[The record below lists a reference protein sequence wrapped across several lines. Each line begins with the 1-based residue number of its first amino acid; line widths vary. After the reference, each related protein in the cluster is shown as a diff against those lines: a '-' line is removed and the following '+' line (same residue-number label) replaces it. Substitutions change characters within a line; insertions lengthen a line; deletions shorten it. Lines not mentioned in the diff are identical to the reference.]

1 MQKSTTRIRTS
12 HVGRL
17 PPPKGWEDMPAR
29 LANAEV
35 IDSGEIASHVV
46 PAIAETVKKQV
57 EIGIDCINDGEFW
70 TARSLAHYAAH
81 FTGLEARPVKLGEPP
96 TTRHSTRERDEFR
109 DFYADM
115 DKLGTLFFVPGEKP
129 MPPMTERV
137 IARGPVKSRGPQA
150 INREIDAFRAAID
163 RSGSKVEEA
172 FIAVLAPGWLDHFIF
187 NEYYNTDEEFLFAL
201 AEAVREE
208 YRAVV
213 SAGFVLQIDDP
224 GLPDWWDMIKP
235 EPTVEEYRKFAKLR
249 IEAVNHALVGIP
261 EEKVRYHLCWG
272 SWHGPHTHD
281 LPLEHIVDL
290 VLAVKAQ
297 TYSFEAGNVRHE
309 HEWRAWQ
316 AVKVPPGKI
325 LMPGVVS
332 HATNLVEHPQLVADR
347 ILRYTAI
354 VGRENVIA
362 STDCGLGGRVHAELA
377 WAKLR
382 ALVEGAQ
389 LASKGPLE
397 ALSFR
402 GGQAGV
408 QARLRRRAVSR
419 GIVGAL

>member
-1 MQKSTTRIRTS
+1 MQRSTTRIRTS

-35 IDSGEIASHVV
+35 IDSGEIARHVV

-81 FTGLEARPVKLGEPP
+81 FTGLEARPVKVGEPP

-129 MPPMTERV
+129 MPPMTER
-137 IARGPVKSRGPQA
+137 
-150 INREIDAFRAAID
+150 
-163 RSGSKVEEA
+163 
-172 FIAVLAPGWLDHFIF
+172 
-187 NEYYNTDEEFLFAL
+187 NTDEEFLFAL

-316 AVKVPPGKI
+316 EIQVPPGKI

-354 VGRENVIA
+354 VGRENVMA
-362 STDCGLGGRVHAELA
+362 GTDCGLGGRVHAELA

-389 LASKGPLE
+389 LASKNLW
-397 ALSFR
+397 R
-402 GGQAGV
+402 G
-408 QARLRRRAVSR
+408 
-419 GIVGAL
+419 

>member
-109 DFYADM
+109 EFYADM

-163 RSGSKVEEA
+163 RSGRKVEEA

-389 LASKGPLE
+389 LASKNLW
-397 ALSFR
+397 
-402 GGQAGV
+402 
-408 QARLRRRAVSR
+408 RR
-419 GIVGAL
+419 

>member
-1 MQKSTTRIRTS
+1 MQRSTTRIRTS

-261 EEKVRYHLCWG
+261 DEKVRYHLCWG

-290 VLAVKAQ
+290 VIAVKAQ

-362 STDCGLGGRVHAELA
+362 GTDCGLGGRVHAELA

-389 LASKGPLE
+389 LASKNLW
-397 ALSFR
+397 R
-402 GGQAGV
+402 G
-408 QARLRRRAVSR
+408 
-419 GIVGAL
+419 

>member
-109 DFYADM
+109 EFYADM

-129 MPPMTERV
+129 MPPITERV

-362 STDCGLGGRVHAELA
+362 GTDCGLGGRVHAELA

-389 LASKGPLE
+389 LASKDLW
-397 ALSFR
+397 
-402 GGQAGV
+402 
-408 QARLRRRAVSR
+408 RR
-419 GIVGAL
+419 

>member
-1 MQKSTTRIRTS
+1 MQRSTTRIRTS

-81 FTGLEARPVKLGEPP
+81 FTGLEARPVKVGEPP

-109 DFYADM
+109 DFYCDM

-362 STDCGLGGRVHAELA
+362 GTDCGLGGRVHAELA

-389 LASKGPLE
+389 LASKDLW
-397 ALSFR
+397 
-402 GGQAGV
+402 
-408 QARLRRRAVSR
+408 RR
-419 GIVGAL
+419 

>member
-35 IDSGEIASHVV
+35 IDGGEIASHVV

-129 MPPMTERV
+129 LPPMTERV

-362 STDCGLGGRVHAELA
+362 GTDCGLGGRVHSELA

-389 LASKGPLE
+389 LASKNLW
-397 ALSFR
+397 
-402 GGQAGV
+402 
-408 QARLRRRAVSR
+408 RR
-419 GIVGAL
+419 

>member
-1 MQKSTTRIRTS
+1 MEKSATRIRTS

-29 LANAEV
+29 LANAEMT
-35 IDSGEIASHVV
+35 DGGEIASRVV
-46 PAIAETVKKQV
+46 PAIAETVRKQV

-81 FTGLEARPVKLGEPP
+81 FTGLEVRPVQPGEPP

-129 MPPMTERV
+129 LPPMTERV
-137 IARGPVKSRGPQA
+137 VARGPVKSKGPQA
-150 INREIDAFRAAID
+150 INREIDTFKAAIA
-163 RSGSKVEEA
+163 RSGTKVEEA

-187 NEYYNTDEEFLFAL
+187 NAYYKTDEEFLFAL
-201 AEAVREE
+201 AEAVGEE

-235 EPTVEEYRKFAKLR
+235 EPSVQDYRKFARLR
-249 IEAVNHALVGIP
+249 IEAVNHALAGIP
-261 EEKVRYHLCWG
+261 EERVRYHLCWG

-281 LPLEHIVDL
+281 LPLEHIIDL
-290 VLAVKAQ
+290 ILAVKAQ

-316 AVKVPPGKI
+316 AAKVPPGKM

-347 ILRYTAI
+347 ILRYAAI

-362 STDCGLGGRVHAELA
+362 GTDCGLGGRVHPELV
-377 WAKLR
+377 WAKLG
-382 ALVEGAQ
+382 ALVEGAR
-389 LASKGPLE
+389 LASTKLWG
-397 ALSFR
+397 R
-402 GGQAGV
+402 
-408 QARLRRRAVSR
+408 
-419 GIVGAL
+419 

>member
-1 MQKSTTRIRTS
+1 MQRSTTRIRTS

-46 PAIAETVKKQV
+46 PAIAETVKKQI

-81 FTGLEARPVKLGEPP
+81 FTALEARPVKLGEPP

-316 AVKVPPGKI
+316 EVKVPPGKI

-362 STDCGLGGRVHAELA
+362 WHGLRP
-377 WAKLR
+377 WR
-382 ALVEGAQ
+382 PR
-389 LASKGPLE
+389 S
-397 ALSFR
+397 
-402 GGQAGV
+402 
-408 QARLRRRAVSR
+408 RRACL
-419 GIVGAL
+419 G

>member
-1 MQKSTTRIRTS
+1 MQRSTTRIRTS

-17 PPPKGWEDMPAR
+17 PPPKGWEGMPAR

-81 FTGLEARPVKLGEPP
+81 FTGLEARPVKVGEPP

-115 DKLGTLFFVPGEKP
+115 DKLGTLFFVLGEKP

-362 STDCGLGGRVHAELA
+362 GTDCGLGSRVHAELA

-389 LASKGPLE
+389 LASKNLW
-397 ALSFR
+397 
-402 GGQAGV
+402 
-408 QARLRRRAVSR
+408 RR
-419 GIVGAL
+419 

>member
-35 IDSGEIASHVV
+35 IDTGEIASHVV

-137 IARGPVKSRGPQA
+137 IARGQVKSRGPQA
-150 INREIDAFRAAID
+150 INREIDAFRAAIEC
-163 RSGSKVEEA
+163 SGSKVEEA

-362 STDCGLGGRVHAELA
+362 GTDCGLGGRVHAELA

-389 LASKGPLE
+389 FASKNLW
-397 ALSFR
+397 
-402 GGQAGV
+402 
-408 QARLRRRAVSR
+408 RR
-419 GIVGAL
+419 

>member
-281 LPLEHIVDL
+281 LPLDHIVDL

-316 AVKVPPGKI
+316 AVNVPPGKI

-362 STDCGLGGRVHAELA
+362 GTDCGLGGRVHAELA

-389 LASKGPLE
+389 LASKNLW
-397 ALSFR
+397 
-402 GGQAGV
+402 
-408 QARLRRRAVSR
+408 RR
-419 GIVGAL
+419 

>member
-35 IDSGEIASHVV
+35 IDGGEIASHVV

-150 INREIDAFRAAID
+150 INREIDAFKAAID

-362 STDCGLGGRVHAELA
+362 GTDCGLGGRVHSELA

-389 LASKGPLE
+389 LASKNLW
-397 ALSFR
+397 
-402 GGQAGV
+402 
-408 QARLRRRAVSR
+408 RR
-419 GIVGAL
+419 

>member
-150 INREIDAFRAAID
+150 INREIDAFRAAND
-163 RSGSKVEEA
+163 RSGRKVEEA

-187 NEYYNTDEEFLFAL
+187 NEYYNIDEEFLFAL

-249 IEAVNHALVGIP
+249 IEAVNHALVGIS

-316 AVKVPPGKI
+316 EVKVPPGKI

-389 LASKGPLE
+389 LASKDLW
-397 ALSFR
+397 
-402 GGQAGV
+402 
-408 QARLRRRAVSR
+408 RR
-419 GIVGAL
+419 

>member
-362 STDCGLGGRVHAELA
+362 GTDCGLGSRVHAELA

-389 LASKGPLE
+389 LASKNLW
-397 ALSFR
+397 
-402 GGQAGV
+402 
-408 QARLRRRAVSR
+408 RR
-419 GIVGAL
+419 

>member
-1 MQKSTTRIRTS
+1 MQRSTTRIRTS

-17 PPPKGWEDMPAR
+17 PPPKGWEGMPAR

-81 FTGLEARPVKLGEPP
+81 FTGLEARPVKVGEPP

-316 AVKVPPGKI
+316 EVKVPPGKI

-347 ILRYTAI
+347 ILRYIAI

-362 STDCGLGGRVHAELA
+362 GTDCGLGSRVHAELA

-389 LASKGPLE
+389 LASKNLW
-397 ALSFR
+397 
-402 GGQAGV
+402 
-408 QARLRRRAVSR
+408 RR
-419 GIVGAL
+419 

>member
-1 MQKSTTRIRTS
+1 
-12 HVGRL
+12 
-17 PPPKGWEDMPAR
+17 MPAR
-29 LANAEV
+29 RANAEV
-35 IDSGEIASHVV
+35 VDRDEIAARVV
-46 PAIAETVKKQV
+46 PTIAETVRKQV

-70 TARSLAHYAAH
+70 TARNLAHYAAH
-81 FTGLEARPVKLGEPP
+81 FTGLELRPVKPGEPP

-115 DKLGTLFFVPGEKP
+115 DKVGTLFFVPGEKP

-137 IARGPVKSRGPQA
+137 VARGPVKSRGPEA
-150 INREIDAFRAAID
+150 IRREIDAFKAAID
-163 RSGSKVEEA
+163 RSGAKVEEA
-172 FIAVLAPGWLDHFIF
+172 FIALLAPGWLDHFIF
-187 NEYYNTDEEFLFAL
+187 NEYYKTEEEFVFAL
-201 AEAVREE
+201 ADAIGEE

-235 EPTVEEYRKFAKLR
+235 QPTVEAYRKFAKLR
-249 IEAVNHALVGIP
+249 IEAVNHALRGIP

-290 VLAVKAQ
+290 ILEVKAQ

-309 HEWRAWQ
+309 HEWRVWQ
-316 AVKVPPGKI
+316 AAKVPPGKM

-347 ILRYTAI
+347 ILRYAAI

-362 STDCGLGGRVHAELA
+362 GTDCGLGGRVHTELA
-377 WAKLR
+377 WAKLG
-382 ALVEGAQ
+382 ALVEGAR
-389 LASKGPLE
+389 LASKSLWT
-397 ALSFR
+397 
-402 GGQAGV
+402 
-408 QARLRRRAVSR
+408 
-419 GIVGAL
+419 GA

>member
-1 MQKSTTRIRTS
+1 
-12 HVGRL
+12 
-17 PPPKGWEDMPAR
+17 MPAR

-150 INREIDAFRAAID
+150 INREIDAFKAAID

-172 FIAVLAPGWLDHFIF
+172 FIAVLAPGWLEHFIF

-201 AEAVREE
+201 AEGVREE

-281 LPLEHIVDL
+281 LPLEHIIDL

-316 AVKVPPGKI
+316 AVKLPPGKI

-362 STDCGLGGRVHAELA
+362 GTDCGLGGRLHAELA
-377 WAKLR
+377 WASCALLSKERNSLR
-382 ALVEGAQ
+382 TTSGGAKF
-389 LASKGPLE
+389 SGVDKPERKRDFVGGRC
-397 ALSFR
+397 FR
-402 GGQAGV
+402 PGGK
-408 QARLRRRAVSR
+408 SPTPKF
-419 GIVGAL
+419 

>member
-81 FTGLEARPVKLGEPP
+81 FTGLEARPVKVGEPP

-150 INREIDAFRAAID
+150 INREIDAFKAAID

-316 AVKVPPGKI
+316 QVKVPPGKI

-362 STDCGLGGRVHAELA
+362 GTDCGLGSRVHAELA

-389 LASKGPLE
+389 LASKNLW
-397 ALSFR
+397 
-402 GGQAGV
+402 
-408 QARLRRRAVSR
+408 RR
-419 GIVGAL
+419 

>member
-1 MQKSTTRIRTS
+1 MQRSTTRIRTS

-81 FTGLEARPVKLGEPP
+81 FTGLEARPVKVGEPP

-137 IARGPVKSRGPQA
+137 IARGQVKSRGPQA
-150 INREIDAFRAAID
+150 INREIDAFKAAID

-362 STDCGLGGRVHAELA
+362 GTDCGLGGRVHAELA

-389 LASKGPLE
+389 LASKDLW
-397 ALSFR
+397 
-402 GGQAGV
+402 
-408 QARLRRRAVSR
+408 RR
-419 GIVGAL
+419 